1 MDKYYYLFLS
11 NGKKPCDIVINLQK
25 DGYITFNDGSPV
37 DWTKFDYD
45 GNGGLT
51 AIPEPEP
58 PAPYVPTPE
67 ELKQQ
72 HNAPILAEISQL
84 EAKQHRAVREHIL
97 GDTTAAQRISGINA
111 QITTLRAQL
120 Q

>member
-1 MDKYYYLFLS
+1 MIYSYQFKGG
-11 NGKKPCDIVINLQK
+11 NKPSRTAVSDSVP

-45 GNGGLT
+45 GKGGLT

-72 HNAPILAEISQL
+72 HNAPILMEISQL

-97 GDTTAAQRISGINA
+97 GDTTAAQRIADINA
-111 QITTLRAQL
+111 QITTLRARL

>member
-1 MDKYYYLFLS
+1 MYAYKFS
-11 NGKKPCDIVINLQK
+11 GGKKPDSFVLSDSVP

-51 AIPEPEP
+51 ALPEPEP

-72 HNAPILAEISQL
+72 HNAPILMEISQL

-97 GDTTAAQRISGINA
+97 GDTTAAQRVADINA
-111 QITTLRAQL
+111 QITALRAQL